1 MTKGRLHHR
10 SLNLRSTERVQRLE
24 LVQFRVQVIC
34 VAQGTFELVLLN
46 PSLNSDLCRS
56 TNLMDSYWLI
66 EHRAVPTR
74 RHFSCQPGSHA
85 VAANSCFSIGW
96 KAGPAGQQARVS
108 ADVIAM
114 SFIKVAIFRSCKD
127 PRFSLYT
134 DRIMLQET
142 AGELCDIAQTV
153 DGERWTS
160 RGGIV
165 RETRCRRISW
175 VRPVVLHFTSSA
187 WLCYA

>member
-114 SFIKVAIFRSCKD
+114 SFIKVAIFRRSEIIIVYGSCYD
-127 PRFSLYT
+127 
-134 DRIMLQET
+134 
-142 AGELCDIAQTV
+142 ELCDIAPTV